1 MISSTAKRIAE
12 NLGRAR
18 ATIAEACSRAGRDPL
33 DVQLVCVTK
42 YARPEW
48 IDGLLECGESV
59 LGESRPQ
66 QLEQRAAE
74 FPDHVQWHLLG
85 QLQRNKVR
93 RTLAAASLVHSVDSL
108 RLLERIETIA
118 IDEGRRPA
126 VLLQINSSDDA
137 GRNGFTPQTIRAAWP
152 RVCELTR
159 TDVRGLMTMA
169 PPSEDPLVT
178 RAAFDSIRELAVDLR
193 AIPVEEGAVALQE
206 LSMGMSN
213 DYEIAVEAGATIV
226 RLGRTLYEG
235 LDG

>member
-1 MISSTAKRIAE
+1 MSGTCEQIAG
-12 NLGRAR
+12 NLAR
-18 ATIAEACSRAGRDPL
+18 VRTDIAEACSRSGRKAG

-48 IDGLLECGESV
+48 IDGLLACGETM

-66 QLEQRAAE
+66 QLEQRSAE
-74 FPDHVQWHLLG
+74 FPDHVKWHLLG

-118 IDEGRRPA
+118 TDEGRRPA
-126 VLLQINSSDDA
+126 VLLQVNSSDDPS
-137 GRNGFTPQTIRAAWP
+137 RTGFTSESLRTAWP
-152 RVCELTR
+152 RVCGLTR

-169 PPSEDPLVT
+169 PPPADPLAT
-178 RAAFDSIRELAVDLR
+178 RAAFDSIRDLAVELGEIR
-193 AIPVEEGAVALQE
+193 IEQGGAALEE

-213 DYEIAVEAGATIV
+213 DFEIAVEAGATLV
-226 RLGRTLYEG
+226 RLGRTLFEG

>member
-1 MISSTAKRIAE
+1 MSGTTEQIAR
-12 NLGRAR
+12 NLAR
-18 ATIAEACSRAGRDPL
+18 VRTDIAEACSRGGRKPA

-74 FPDHVQWHLLG
+74 FPDHVKWHLLG

-93 RTLAAASLVHSVDSL
+93 RTLAAASLLHSVDSL

-118 IDEGRRPA
+118 TDEGRRPA
-126 VLLQINSSDDA
+126 VLLQVNCSDDPT
-137 GRNGFTPQTIRAAWP
+137 RTGFTTESLRTAWP
-152 RVCELTR
+152 RVCGLTR

-169 PPSEDPLVT
+169 PPSADPLET
-178 RAAFDSIRELAVDLR
+178 RAAFDSIRDLAVELGEIR
-193 AIPVEEGAVALQE
+193 IEQGGAALQE

-213 DYEIAVEAGATIV
+213 DFEIAVEAGATLV
-226 RLGRTLYEG
+226 RLGRTLFEG

>member
-1 MISSTAKRIAE
+1 MSSTAKRIAE
-12 NLGRAR
+12 NLERVR
-18 ATIAEACSRAGRDPL
+18 ERIAEACSRAGRDPL

-48 IDGLLECGESV
+48 IAGLLECGEKA

-108 RLLERIETIA
+108 RLLERIEAIA

-126 VLLQINSSDDA
+126 VLLQINSSDDSS
-137 GRNGFTPQTIRAAWP
+137 RTGFTPQTLRAAWP

-169 PPSEDPLVT
+169 PAAEDPLAT
-178 RAAFDSIRELAVDLR
+178 RAAFDSIRELAVELR
-193 AIPVEEGAVALQE
+193 EIRVEQGGVALQE

-213 DYEIAVEAGATIV
+213 DYEIAVEAGATVV

-235 LDG
+235 LDD

>member
-1 MISSTAKRIAE
+1 MTGIEDRIAD
-12 NLGRAR
+12 NLARVR
-18 ATIAEACSRAGRDPL
+18 ATISEACARNGRDPG

-48 IDGLLECGESV
+48 IAGLIACGETV

-74 FPDHVQWHLLG
+74 FPDHIRWHLVG

-93 RTLAAASLVHSVDSL
+93 RTLATTALVHSVDSP

-118 IDEGRRPA
+118 TDLGRRPP
-126 VLLQINSSDDA
+126 VLLQINLSGEES
-137 GRNGFTPQTIRAAWP
+137 RSGFTRDSLRDAWP
-152 RVCELTR
+152 RVCQLTR

-169 PPSEDPLVT
+169 RFSDEPETARPTFEALRGLAEELGEIRVEQGGAPLV
-178 RAAFDSIRELAVDLR
+178 
-193 AIPVEEGAVALQE
+193 E

-213 DYEIAVEAGATIV
+213 DYQVAVQAGATMV
-226 RLGRTLYEG
+226 RIGRTLFSG
-235 LDG
+235 LDD